1 VPETLRLW
9 AELSGHKI
17 REFRPFR
24 EGYIVD
30 AMVNPQ
36 EYGLFYI
43 YQVGGDIHVRRTR
56 KV

>member
-1 VPETLRLW
+1 MPETLRLW
-9 AELSGHKI
+9 AELSGHKV

-30 AMVNPQ
+30 AIVNPQ

-43 YQVGGDIHVRRTR
+43 YQVGGDIHARRTR
-56 KV
+56 EV